1 MPSTSSCGTTLG
13 GVAELRPSELARAT
27 PLAQSVTAKPRQSLG
42 RALVM
47 DECSEGWGL
56 GVLPGGRGGRAGC
69 VAGCAGGVGEKPE
82 VVLLCG
88 CRFGGW

>member
-1 MPSTSSCGTTLG
+1 M
-13 GVAELRPSELARAT
+13 
-27 PLAQSVTAKPRQSLG
+27 
-42 RALVM
+42 
-47 DECSEGWGL
+47 

-88 CRFGGW
+88 CRCGG

>member
-1 MPSTSSCGTTLG
+1 MTPS
-13 GVAELRPSELARAT
+13 VLARAM
-27 PLAQSVTAKPRQSLG
+27 PLAQTVVARLRPSLG
-42 RALVM
+42 RALFM
-47 DECSEGWGL
+47 GECSEGWGL

-88 CRFGGW
+88 CRCGG